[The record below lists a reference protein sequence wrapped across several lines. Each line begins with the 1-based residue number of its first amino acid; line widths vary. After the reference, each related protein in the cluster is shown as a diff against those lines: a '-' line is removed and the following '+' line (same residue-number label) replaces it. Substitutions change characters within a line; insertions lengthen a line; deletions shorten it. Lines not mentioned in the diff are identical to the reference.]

1 MTDESDPEPGPTPE
15 RQTSLSLLQRL
26 RTSDE
31 DAWRRLVHLYSPL
44 VHYWCGRWGVV
55 GSDAEDITQDVFLVV
70 SGRLAEFRRDQ
81 PGDTFRGWLR
91 TITRNHLLNHLR
103 RRGQSAT
110 AAGGSD
116 ARRLLETVAAQ
127 AETNPDEDDPQ
138 AELSGLYRRAV
149 DLVRGEFEARTWQM
163 FWAATVDGRVVADI
177 ADEQGVTPAT
187 VRKAKS
193 RVLHRLK
200 EEVGDLIE

>member
-1 MTDESDPEPGPTPE
+1 MTDAPESTPD

-31 DAWRRLVHLYSPL
+31 DAWRRLVHLYAPL
-44 VHYWCGRWGVV
+44 VRYWCVRSGVA
-55 GSDAEDITQDVFLVV
+55 GPDIEDISQEVFLVV
-70 SGRLAEFRRDQ
+70 ANRLSDFRRDR

-103 RRGQSAT
+103 RRSQAPN

-116 ARRLLETVAAQ
+116 ARRLLDNVAIQTDLET
-127 AETNPDEDDPQ
+127 DEDPRV
-138 AELSGLYRRAV
+138 ELNGLYRRAV
-149 DLVRGEFEARTWQM
+149 ELVRGEFETKTWQM
-163 FWAATVDGRVVADI
+163 FWCVAVDGRGVADI
-177 ADEQGVTPAT
+177 AAEHGVTTAA

-193 RVLHRLK
+193 RILHRLK
-200 EEVGDLIE
+200 EEVDDLIQ

>member
-1 MTDESDPEPGPTPE
+1 MTDVPVPTPD

-31 DAWRRLVHLYSPL
+31 DAWRRLVHLYGPL
-44 VHYWCGRWGVV
+44 VRHWCLRWGVA
-55 GSDAEDITQDVFLVV
+55 SPDIDDISQEVFLVV
-70 SGRLAEFRRDQ
+70 ANRLSDFRRDR

-103 RRGQSAT
+103 RSSQAPN
-110 AAGGSD
+110 AAGGSE
-116 ARRLLETVAAQ
+116 ARRLLDNVAAQ
-127 AETNPDEDDPQ
+127 TTSDADEDPQ
-138 AELSGLYRRAV
+138 AELNGLYRRAV
-149 DLVRGEFEARTWQM
+149 ELVRGEFEAKTWQM
-163 FWAATVDGRVVADI
+163 FWCAAVDGRVVADI
-177 ADEQGVTPAT
+177 AAEHGVTPAA

-200 EEVGDLIE
+200 EEVDDLIQ